1 MPQFGESITQA
12 RVVHWLKK
20 EGESTKESEPLV
32 EMETEKAVF
41 AYESPFRGKLAKV
54 LVKEEAEV
62 AVGTEIAHFEV
73 TEEDGKKY
81 LSLGIGR
88 AVGGAVA
95 PATTPTAGKG
105 LSPLI
110 RSLAKEHGIPQEE
123 VEKIP
128 GTGASGRVTK
138 EDFLAYVQR
147 RGGSRTAPTMTP
159 PAREGVKTIP
169 LTPIRSRIAE
179 NMVLSKSK
187 IPHAGCSLDVDFS
200 AIEKWRASRTASTPG
215 YLPFAVLSVI
225 KALKTHPIINSSWK
239 EGEGRR
245 WIEQYDYVHLGIA
258 VATDQGLMVPVIR
271 NAQTLSLDQIIKEIE
286 RLVEAGRKGAL
297 TVQELT
303 GATFTINNAGA
314 LGTVRSY
321 QIVPH
326 PQAAILA
333 TNRVV
338 RRPWAVGDKIEVR
351 PIMGLDLAF
360 DHRIIDGDVATRF
373 LVTVRDNLE
382 NFDFSR
388 IS

>member
-12 RVVHWLKK
+12 RIVRWLKK
-20 EGESTKESEPLV
+20 EGESVQEVEPLV

-41 AYESPFRGKLAKV
+41 AYESPFRGKLTKI

-73 TEEDGKKY
+73 SEADGKKY
-81 LSLGIGR
+81 LSLGIGK
-88 AVGGAVA
+88 AVGGEVA
-95 PATTPTAGKG
+95 KVEAPSAAGKG

-110 RSLAKEHGIPQEE
+110 RSLAKEQGIPLEE

-128 GTGASGRVTK
+128 GTGPGGRITK
-138 EDFLAYVQR
+138 EDLLTYVKGR
-147 RGGSRTAPTMTP
+147 VRPAPAE
-159 PAREGVKTIP
+159 PAARAGVKTIP
-169 LTPIRSRIAE
+169 LTPIRARIAE
-179 NMVLSKSK
+179 NMMLSKSK
-187 IPHAGCSLDVDFS
+187 IPHAGCSLDVDLS
-200 AIEKWRASRTASTPG
+200 AIEAWRTGRKEAPG
-215 YLPFAVLSVI
+215 YLSFAILAVI
-225 KALKTHPIINSSWK
+225 KALRAHPVLNSSWR
-239 EGEGRR
+239 EAEGRR

-258 VATDQGLMVPVIR
+258 VSTDQGLMVPVIR
-271 NAQTLSLDQIIKEIE
+271 NAHTLSLNQIVKEIE

-303 GATFTINNAGA
+303 GATFTVNNAGA
-314 LGTVRSY
+314 LGTVRSH
-321 QIVPH
+321 QIIPH

-338 RRPWAVGDKIEVR
+338 RRPWVAGDKVEIR

-382 NFDFSR
+382 KFDFSE